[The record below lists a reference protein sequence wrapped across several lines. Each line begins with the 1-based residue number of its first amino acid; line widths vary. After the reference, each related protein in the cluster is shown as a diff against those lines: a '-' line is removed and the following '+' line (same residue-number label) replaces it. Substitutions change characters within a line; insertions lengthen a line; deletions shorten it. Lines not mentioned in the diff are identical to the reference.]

1 MPGGRI
7 ILLCGLPGS
16 GKSTLARRLEV
27 ERPAVRLNPDEW
39 MTDLAIDHFDEDFR
53 GRIEE
58 RFWRLTQELA
68 KAGLTVVLDH
78 GFWARSERDAKREW
92 ARAHGLAVELHV
104 LDVPI
109 DELAR
114 RVETR
119 DPVRDPHSVPLTRAH
134 LDSYLP
140 SFSLADPAERALF
153 DPPPSAG

>member
-1 MPGGRI
+1 MSAGRI

-16 GKSTLARRLEV
+16 GKSTLSRRLEAQ
-27 ERPAVRLNPDEW
+27 RPAVRLNPDEW
-39 MTDLAIDHFDEDFR
+39 MTDLGIDHFDEDFR

-68 KAGLTVVLDH
+68 KAGLTVVLDY

-104 LDVPI
+104 LDVPL
-109 DELAR
+109 DELVR

-119 DPVRDPHSVPLTRAH
+119 DPVRDLHSVPLTRSH
-134 LDSYLP
+134 LESYLP
-140 SFSLADPAERALF
+140 LFSLADPAERSLF
-153 DPPPSAG
+153 DPPPREG